1 MEIITLESSAYK
13 ELFGRI
19 ERISAYIEK
28 QEKRREQQEN
38 NTEVWL
44 TTRQVMAMLNISQRT
59 LQRMRD
65 SNRIAYSF
73 AGHNCRYHIKEVER
87 FIREG
92 IIIGDPERL
101 EEFKHN
107 YKARMGGKNPVTV
120 KRRSNAYGYARQGHI
135 QRVRAASL
143 RPP

>member
-13 ELFGRI
+13 ELVGRI
-19 ERISAYIEK
+19 DRISAYIEK

-38 NTEVWL
+38 SPEVWL

-107 YKARMGGKNPVTV
+107 YKARMGGGKSRNRET
-120 KRRSNAYGYARQGHI
+120 KE
-135 QRVRAASL
+135 
-143 RPP
+143 

>member
-1 MEIITLESSAYK
+1 MEIVTLESSAYK
-13 ELFGRI
+13 ELIGRI
-19 ERISAYIEK
+19 DRISAYIEN
-28 QEKRREQQEN
+28 QERQREQQEN
-38 NTEVWL
+38 NAEVWL

-107 YKARMGGKNPVTV
+107 YKARMGNNKSRNRET
-120 KRRSNAYGYARQGHI
+120 KE
-135 QRVRAASL
+135 
-143 RPP
+143 

>member
-13 ELFGRI
+13 ELIGRI
-19 ERISAYIEK
+19 DRISAYIEK
-28 QEKRREQQEN
+28 QEKQRQEQSDR
-38 NTEVWL
+38 TEVWL
-44 TTRQVMAMLNISQRT
+44 TTRQVMAMLNISRRT
-59 LQRMRD
+59 PQRMRD

-107 YKARMGGKNPVTV
+107 YKARMGGNKSRNRET
-120 KRRSNAYGYARQGHI
+120 KE
-135 QRVRAASL
+135 
-143 RPP
+143 

>member
-1 MEIITLESSAYK
+1 MESSAYK
-13 ELFGRI
+13 ELIGRI

-28 QEKRREQQEN
+28 QEKRREQQES

-92 IIIGDPERL
+92 IIIGAPERL

-107 YKARMGGKNPVTV
+107 YQARMGGKKSRNRET
-120 KRRSNAYGYARQGHI
+120 KE
-135 QRVRAASL
+135 
-143 RPP
+143 

>member
-107 YKARMGGKNPVTV
+107 YKARMGGKKSRNRET
-120 KRRSNAYGYARQGHI
+120 KE
-135 QRVRAASL
+135 
-143 RPP
+143 

>member
-1 MEIITLESSAYK
+1 MESSAYK
-13 ELFGRI
+13 ELIGRI

-28 QEKRREQQEN
+28 QEKRREQQES

-107 YKARMGGKNPVTV
+107 YKARMGDKKSRNRET
-120 KRRSNAYGYARQGHI
+120 K
-135 QRVRAASL
+135 
-143 RPP
+143 

>member
-1 MEIITLESSAYK
+1 MESSAYK
-13 ELFGRI
+13 ELVGRI

-28 QEKRREQQEN
+28 QEKQRQEQSDR
-38 NTEVWL
+38 TEVWL
-44 TTRQVMAMLNISQRT
+44 TTRQVMAMLNISRRT

-87 FIREG
+87 FIHEG

-107 YKARMGGKNPVTV
+107 YKARMGDKKSRNRET
-120 KRRSNAYGYARQGHI
+120 KE
-135 QRVRAASL
+135 
-143 RPP
+143 

>member
-13 ELFGRI
+13 ELIGRI
-19 ERISAYIEK
+19 DRISAYIEK
-28 QEKRREQQEN
+28 QEKQREQQDS

-107 YKARMGGKNPVTV
+107 YKARMGNNKSPNRET
-120 KRRSNAYGYARQGHI
+120 KE
-135 QRVRAASL
+135 
-143 RPP
+143 

>member
-13 ELFGRI
+13 ELIGRI
-19 ERISAYIEK
+19 DRISAYIEK
-28 QEKRREQQEN
+28 QEKQRQEQSDR
-38 NTEVWL
+38 TEVWL
-44 TTRQVMAMLNISQRT
+44 TTRQVMAMLNISRRT

-107 YKARMGGKNPVTV
+107 YKARMGGNKSRNCET
-120 KRRSNAYGYARQGHI
+120 KE
-135 QRVRAASL
+135 
-143 RPP
+143 

>member
-13 ELFGRI
+13 ELIGRI
-19 ERISAYIEK
+19 DRISAYIEK
-28 QEKRREQQEN
+28 QERQREQQEN
-38 NTEVWL
+38 NAEVWL

-107 YKARMGGKNPVTV
+107 YKARMGGGKSRNRET
-120 KRRSNAYGYARQGHI
+120 KE
-135 QRVRAASL
+135 
-143 RPP
+143 

>member
-13 ELFGRI
+13 ELIGRI

-28 QEKRREQQEN
+28 QEKRREQQES

-107 YKARMGGKNPVTV
+107 YKARMGDKKSRNRET
-120 KRRSNAYGYARQGHI
+120 K
-135 QRVRAASL
+135 
-143 RPP
+143 

>member
-1 MEIITLESSAYK
+1 MEIIILESSAYK
-13 ELFGRI
+13 ELVGRI

-28 QEKRREQQEN
+28 QEKQRQEQSDR
-38 NTEVWL
+38 TEVWL
-44 TTRQVMAMLNISQRT
+44 TTRQVMAMLNISRRT

-107 YKARMGGKNPVTV
+107 YEARMG
-120 KRRSNAYGYARQGHI
+120 SNKSRN
-135 QRVRAASL
+135 RETKE
-143 RPP
+143 

>member
-13 ELFGRI
+13 ELVGRI
-19 ERISAYIEK
+19 DRISAYIEK
-28 QEKRREQQEN
+28 QEKQREQQEN

-107 YKARMGGKNPVTV
+107 YKARMGVGKSRNHET
-120 KRRSNAYGYARQGHI
+120 KE
-135 QRVRAASL
+135 
-143 RPP
+143 

>member
-13 ELFGRI
+13 ELIGRI
-19 ERISAYIEK
+19 DRISAYIEK
-28 QEKRREQQEN
+28 QERLREQHEN

-92 IIIGDPERL
+92 IIIGDPDRL

-107 YKARMGGKNPVTV
+107 YKARMSGDKSRNRET
-120 KRRSNAYGYARQGHI
+120 KE
-135 QRVRAASL
+135 
-143 RPP
+143 

>member
-13 ELFGRI
+13 ELIGRI

-44 TTRQVMAMLNISQRT
+44 TTRQVMAMLNISRRT

-107 YKARMGGKNPVTV
+107 YKARMG
-120 KRRSNAYGYARQGHI
+120 SNKPSNREKKE
-135 QRVRAASL
+135 
-143 RPP
+143 

>member
-1 MEIITLESSAYK
+1 MESSAYK
-13 ELFGRI
+13 ELIGRI

-28 QEKRREQQEN
+28 REKRREQQEN

-107 YKARMGGKNPVTV
+107 YQARMGDKKSRNRET
-120 KRRSNAYGYARQGHI
+120 KE
-135 QRVRAASL
+135 
-143 RPP
+143 

>member
-13 ELFGRI
+13 ELVGRI
-19 ERISAYIEK
+19 DRISAYIEK
-28 QEKRREQQEN
+28 QEKQREESAQ
-38 NTEVWL
+38 TTDVWL

-65 SNRIAYSF
+65 SRRIAYSF

-87 FIREG
+87 FMREG
-92 IIIGDPERL
+92 IIIGEPEKL

-107 YKARMGGKNPVTV
+107 YNARIGKPKSHNRET
-120 KRRSNAYGYARQGHI
+120 
-135 QRVRAASL
+135 QR
-143 RPP
+143 